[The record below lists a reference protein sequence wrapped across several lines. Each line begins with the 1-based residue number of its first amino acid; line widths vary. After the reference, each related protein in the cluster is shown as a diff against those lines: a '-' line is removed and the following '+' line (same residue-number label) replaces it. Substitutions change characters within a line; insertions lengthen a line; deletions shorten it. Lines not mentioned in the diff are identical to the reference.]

1 MMTAMVTVVMK
12 MLKMGG
18 AAATQQRGNNVGDS
32 GNNGGGGGSGS
43 GSGGGGGGSGS
54 EDNDN
59 NEGDSGQLSYHKE
72 GRRRLM
78 RRIFYS
84 YVNLVH
90 NQGFLP
96 YAEKPP
102 RTI

>member
-12 MLKMGG
+12 MLTMGG
-18 AAATQQRGNNVGDS
+18 QRQHNNGGINVGDS

-43 GSGGGGGGSGS
+43 GSGGGGSGG
-54 EDNDN
+54 EDNDD